1 MAQLGA
7 GEILLNGISKDGTY
21 QGYDLPLIK
30 SVSDA
35 VSIPVIAIGGASS
48 VDDFQQAI
56 NNGASA
62 TAAGSMFVFQRP
74 HQAVLISYPDYE
86 QIKGIKI

>member
-1 MAQLGA
+1 
-7 GEILLNGISKDGTY
+7 
-21 QGYDLPLIK
+21 
-30 SVSDA
+30 
-35 VSIPVIAIGGASS
+35 GASS

-86 QIKGIKI
+86 LLKQKLSIPK